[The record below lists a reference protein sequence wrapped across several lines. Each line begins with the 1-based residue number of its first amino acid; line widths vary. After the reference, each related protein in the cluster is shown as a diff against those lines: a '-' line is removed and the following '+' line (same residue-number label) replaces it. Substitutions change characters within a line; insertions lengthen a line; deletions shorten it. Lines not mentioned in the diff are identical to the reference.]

1 MGTYYKYV
9 NHTRREYVDLSD
21 LRGGGDKMNAVLW
34 CGAVL
39 GYLLMPG
46 NGELQ
51 YDRPDCYQ
59 GRWHS
64 SDVGG
69 PMAYQKP
76 LPATASPQV
85 VNVEADYEDW
95 WMDIEPKHHVG
106 GSSVVVPYTNIT
118 AGVLTEMR
126 EYDFDYFD
134 RVAETGQRNC
144 PEYHSSGDGFEQC
157 VLPRGHTG
165 KHAYGDWVPLHGDE
179 LKQYRRKVK

>member
-34 CGAVL
+34 CGSVL

-46 NGELQ
+46 EGELR
-51 YDRPDCYQ
+51 YGRPDCYK

-64 SDVGG
+64 SNVGES
-69 PMAYQKP
+69 MAYQMP
-76 LPATASPQV
+76 LPAGASPQV

-95 WMDIEPKHHVG
+95 WSEIDPAYAA
-106 GSSVVVPYTNIT
+106 GSNVSVPYTNIT
-118 AGVLTEMR
+118 DALLAEMR

-134 RVAETGQRNC
+134 RVTETGQRNC
-144 PEYHSSGDGFEQC
+144 PEYYC
-157 VLPRGHTG
+157 VLPRDHAG
-165 KHAYGDWVPLHGDE
+165 KHAYGDWVPMHGDE
-179 LKQYRRKVK
+179 LKQYRRKAK